1 MRAAG
6 KRPYPAMQPAGQR
19 TTYAWNVLSPSQ
31 RLPALACTPAAS
43 YNTAAAAAR
52 PAHTGG
58 ERMTDTAASGWYYAL
73 HGERVG
79 PRSLEEVR
87 SLVANGVLDADSLV
101 WTDGMREW
109 ARVGDFSI
117 LSPDYVQPASAPAPR
132 AEAEW
137 APAEAPAPRL
147 DSSDAPRPW
156 VRFGARLTDLLVSLF
171 VMAGIAS
178 SIPALAARMPTDPAA
193 IRASDQFLMTAIL
206 GVLVVLLEGFLLHLF
221 GTTPGK
227 SLFVVRVTTAEGGR
241 LSLVQSLSRAF
252 RAWVLGMG
260 AGLPILTILVPI
272 ASYFRLASRGRTV
285 WDEAMD
291 LRVEHGEISAGR
303 ALAIAGF
310 LLMMLL
316 MIGSALSGMAGVR

>member
-1 MRAAG
+1 M
-6 KRPYPAMQPAGQR
+6 
-19 TTYAWNVLSPSQ
+19 
-31 RLPALACTPAAS
+31 
-43 YNTAAAAAR
+43 
-52 PAHTGG
+52 
-58 ERMTDTAASGWYYAL
+58 DTAASGWYYAL
-73 HGERVG
+73 NGERVG

-117 LSPDYVQPASAPAPR
+117 LSPSWVQPASAPAPR

-137 APAEAPAPRL
+137 TPAEAPAPRA
-147 DSSDAPRPW
+147 SYAPRPW
-156 VRFGARLTDLLVSLF
+156 LRLGARLTDLLVCIF
-171 VMAGIAS
+171 VMAGVAS
-178 SIPALAARMPTDPAA
+178 AIPALAARMPTDPTTISTA
-193 IRASDQFLMTAIL
+193 DQFLMTAVL
-206 GVLVVLLEGFLLHLF
+206 GVLVVLLEGLLLHLF

-227 SLFVVRVTTAEGGR
+227 SLFAVRVTTAEGGR
-241 LSLVQSLSRAF
+241 LSLGQSFQRAV

-272 ASYFRLASRGRTV
+272 ASYFRLASRGRTT

-291 LRVEHGEISAGR
+291 LRVEHGEVTPGR

-310 LLMMLL
+310 LIMLL
-316 MIGSALSGMAGVR
+316 LMLGSAMSGMSGMPGR

>member
-1 MRAAG
+1 
-6 KRPYPAMQPAGQR
+6 
-19 TTYAWNVLSPSQ
+19 
-31 RLPALACTPAAS
+31 
-43 YNTAAAAAR
+43 
-52 PAHTGG
+52 
-58 ERMTDTAASGWYYAL
+58 MTDTAASGWYYAL

-117 LSPDYVQPASAPAPR
+117 LSPEWVQPASAPAPR

-137 APAEAPAPRL
+137 APADAPAPRL
-147 DSSDAPRPW
+147 DTSDAPRPW
-156 VRFGARLTDLLVSLF
+156 PRMGARLTDILVSLY
-171 VMAGIAS
+171 VVLRVAAAV
-178 SIPALAARMPTDPAA
+178 PALAARMPTDPAA
-193 IRASDQFLMTAIL
+193 IRVADQLLMTAIL
-206 GVLVVLLEGFLLHLF
+206 GAVVVLLEGLLLHLL

-227 SLFVVRVTTAEGGR
+227 SLFAMRVTTAEGGR
-241 LSLVQSLSRAF
+241 LSLVQSFSRAL

-272 ASYFRLASRGRTV
+272 ASYFRLTSRGRTA
-285 WDEAMD
+285 WDEAME
-291 LRVEHGEISAGR
+291 LRVEHGEITAGR

-310 LLMMLL
+310 LLMLML
-316 MIGSALSGMAGVR
+316 MIV